1 MYWRGGGGGTNFGG
15 WHRKYVTT
23 DSILVCACVLDL
35 DIWHYF
41 IYFSAFIIERED
53 VTSPADK
60 KNPQQPCPI
69 LSLKNNKNNKQTVI
83 EKRYNRVLSLT
94 TLAGPF
100 MVSSLTSTRGVN

>member
-1 MYWRGGGGGTNFGG
+1 MLHTSTTLISKKKFFLLYWRGGGGGTNFGG

-41 IYFSAFIIERED
+41 IYFSAFIIEREED

-60 KNPQQPCPI
+60 KI
-69 LSLKNNKNNKQTVI
+69 HNNH
-83 EKRYNRVLSLT
+83 
-94 TLAGPF
+94 APF
-100 MVSSLTSTRGVN
+100 

>member
-1 MYWRGGGGGTNFGG
+1 MLHTSTTLVSRNFFFLLYWRGGGGGGTNFGG

-35 DIWHYF
+35 DIWPYF

-60 KNPQQPCPI
+60 KI
-69 LSLKNNKNNKQTVI
+69 HNNHD
-83 EKRYNRVLSLT
+83 
-94 TLAGPF
+94 PF
-100 MVSSLTSTRGVN
+100 